1 MEQIIQDA
9 IKEIVCDFKKCPQK
23 YFTEEDIRWRLMSQI
38 KQLLHNSGEDEIPI
52 LNGQTSIIH
61 GEYPTP
67 YRCNMKDKSFELK
80 NPEEKGFHRGHFDI
94 VILEPK
100 SIRDYNFEIIR
111 AQDYGKFL
119 PLLPNLPM
127 PFVDTIIELMLLRD
141 LNKTGP
147 IAIELG
153 KSAVQDIL
161 KTKATLVPQNGYY
174 CEPFA
179 RRGIVL
185 LMDNSE
191 LITNKN
197 IDTARKKFRD
207 ELNKSVKWRELPNS
221 LKVIY
226 VASGKECILHETGT
240 S

>member
-9 IKEIVCDFKKCPQK
+9 IKEIICDFKKCPQK

-38 KQLLHNSGEDEIPI
+38 KQLLHNCGKEEVPI
-52 LNGQTSIIH
+52 CNGQTSIIH

-67 YRCNMKDKSFELK
+67 YKCDMKNKGFILK
-80 NPEEKGFHRGHFDI
+80 KPDEKGFRRGHFDI
-94 VILEPK
+94 VILDPN

-111 AQDYGKFL
+111 AQDYSKFL
-119 PLLPNLPM
+119 PQLPFLPM

-141 LNKTGP
+141 LNKTKSIG
-147 IAIELG
+147 LG
-153 KSAVQDIL
+153 KSAAQDIQ
-161 KTKATLVPQNGYY
+161 KTKAALLPQNGYY
-174 CEPFA
+174 CKPFA

-191 LITNKN
+191 LITDKG
-197 IDTARKKFRD
+197 IDIARKKFRD
-207 ELNKSVKWRELPNS
+207 ELNKSVNWKEFPCS
-221 LKVIY
+221 LEVIY
-226 VASGKECILHETGT
+226 VASGKEFRLHETGT